1 MKAVAAHA
9 FRVQVLRDGKMVRN
23 RCMTAVE
30 GRIEAGNLGELRK
43 NRANGANR
51 REIVRLMQG
60 RKRHIALKPCEHLLG
75 YQDRTVILG
84 AAMHDAMAERARWR
98 AMLFAQPCTN

>member
-1 MKAVAAHA
+1 MEAAAQVSDNDAPRRRLGCDIGQPGGDVFIRESMKAVAAHA

-60 RKRHIALKPCEHLLG
+60 RKRH
-75 YQDRTVILG
+75 
-84 AAMHDAMAERARWR
+84 
-98 AMLFAQPCTN
+98 